1 MRRLVAVPELV
12 ALYGLAVVTGSSTG
26 VIDTFLGLY
35 LQDLGGGSLILGV
48 IMTCMCL
55 GEIPVFFFAGRL
67 IDRLGCVGVIHLA
80 MLSYVVR
87 LLLYFFLQ
95 WTPSVWLVLP
105 VELLHGFTFGG
116 LWAASTEH
124 LSRIAKREG
133 HTPLLTTSVAT
144 FQCIH
149 FGLGFG
155 VGAFAGGVIYQ
166 RWSAATLFLLW
177 AAVAAVGWGLFT
189 LALRAIGKGAA
200 GDAREDP
207 EVAGD
212 EGELELRGLLHEGA
226 EDAEDE
232 GGGGSAGDGS
242 LAGKAGEGGRPRR
255 RSRDHTGEHD

>member
-1 MRRLVAVPELV
+1 
-12 ALYGLAVVTGSSTG
+12 
-26 VIDTFLGLY
+26 
-35 LQDLGGGSLILGV
+35 
-48 IMTCMCL
+48 MTCMCL

-87 LLLYFFLQ
+87 LLLYYFLQ
-95 WTPSVWLVLP
+95 WAPSVWLVLP

-155 VGAFAGGVIYQ
+155 IGAFIGGAVYE
-166 RWSAATLFLLW
+166 RWLVTC
-177 AAVAAVGWGLFT
+177 
-189 LALRAIGKGAA
+189 
-200 GDAREDP
+200 
-207 EVAGD
+207 
-212 EGELELRGLLHEGA
+212 
-226 EDAEDE
+226 
-232 GGGGSAGDGS
+232 
-242 LAGKAGEGGRPRR
+242 
-255 RSRDHTGEHD
+255 